1 MEGRFLS
8 LACSTGITSN
18 LALSLSSTSCMQYCL
33 RSSLA
38 FGDFDVRTWVN
49 RSIRVAFDEA
59 NINHVID
66 LLLVLLEDLL
76 LSLELGVLLLE
87 FLKKLELLLHS
98 HFLGKSCGF
107 FVDDLLLRSSAL
119 GGHLHTKEGE
129 IEH

>member
-98 HFLGKSCGF
+98 HFLGKKWSCK
-107 FVDDLLLRSSAL
+107 V
-119 GGHLHTKEGE
+119 T
-129 IEH
+129 IQW